1 MVDVRGADADRPQPY
16 IGPGYETVTDLMSVG
31 IGEDDLEVCNPSRSD
46 HTMIVHGVIQSGVR
60 VCVQHFG
67 LRPKA
72 RAAVVQ
78 QIAEAAQK
86 PELVD

>member
-1 MVDVRGADADRPQPY
+1 
-16 IGPGYETVTDLMSVG
+16 
-31 IGEDDLEVCNPSRSD
+31 
-46 HTMIVHGVIQSGVR
+46 
-60 VCVQHFG
+60 VQHFG

>member
-1 MVDVRGADADRPQPY
+1 MHSLWIR
-16 IGPGYETVTDLMSVG
+16 
-31 IGEDDLEVCNPSRSD
+31 SRSVF
-46 HTMIVHGVIQSGVR
+46 MESFNLVC

-78 QIAEAAQK
+78 QIVEAAQK

>member
-1 MVDVRGADADRPQPY
+1 MHSLL
-16 IGPGYETVTDLMSVG
+16 I
-31 IGEDDLEVCNPSRSD
+31 
-46 HTMIVHGVIQSGVR
+46 HTMIVRGVIQSGER

>member
-1 MVDVRGADADRPQPY
+1 M
-16 IGPGYETVTDLMSVG
+16 ESFNL
-31 IGEDDLEVCNPSRSD
+31 
-46 HTMIVHGVIQSGVR
+46 
-60 VCVQHFG
+60 VCVCVWQHFG